1 MSVNCTHTQN
11 TSLSDRRPGWHDSN
25 TQGQGSGI
33 TISQVPTAKP
43 SSQRKPRVPSSLS
56 QAQSRGHRP
65 MGHKPILTQTSLKL
79 HGKLKP
85 QFEFC
90 KQQQGQSQIKGY
102 PTSWSSQT
110 VCMLCN
116 FLKATQTTATKLYIT
131 RRPRVLAGSSHP
143 RWGVRKA
150 AGGCPGCCSRFR
162 SARLDPDNTWMSCQ
176 LKKQKWSLPRLLELQ
191 KITTYLHSYTWLWLW
206 RFVYVMDL
214 KTKHPPNSAEAV
226 SEP

>member
-1 MSVNCTHTQN
+1 MSVNCKHTQN
-11 TSLSDRRPGWHDSN
+11 TSLSDRRPGSHDSN

-33 TISQVPTAKP
+33 TISQVPTAEP

-56 QAQSRGHRP
+56 QAQSRGHPP
-65 MGHKPILTQTSLKL
+65 MGHKPILTHTCQPL

-85 QFEFC
+85 RFEFC

-102 PTSWSSQT
+102 PTSQSRQT

-116 FLKATQTTATKLYIT
+116 FLKATQTTAAKLCVPR
-131 RRPRVLAGSSHP
+131 RRPRG
-143 RWGVRKA
+143 GVGKA
-150 AGGCPGCCSRFR
+150 AGRCPGCCSRFR
-162 SARLDPDNTWMSCQ
+162 SAGQTQTTPGCAVSLKYKNSLYRDCYNFKRLQRICILTLDFG
-176 LKKQKWSLPRLLELQ
+176 
-191 KITTYLHSYTWLWLW
+191 
-206 RFVYVMDL
+206 FVDSSVIDL